1 MTLIVPYLPLNPL
14 LPRPKGDKDAEG
26 MKKQIPSNN
35 KTRNFCLVHTNS
47 QQRDMVQCSLP
58 LPAITFR
65 CLLFVPFVG
74 MLSSPCLGQFSRNH
88 FAIPDKVPL
97 FQVVVDLD
105 SAFEWKDHQRKP
117 LEEILADFKSPKP
130 SVSAA
135 TAETSRT
142 TNLLSGLMVPI
153 TEDGYC
159 LTAAHNLGKGD
170 AMSSFRSQINQQ
182 NFGEVYTIVDLR
194 NEDSPPFFQFE
205 PNGGRMVVPTRKGSF
220 KSNRFV
226 AAQRARRIP

>member
-1 MTLIVPYLPLNPL
+1 
-14 LPRPKGDKDAEG
+14 